1 FFHAARYSLTW
12 TGRGTFAGGQQKE
25 MAMTRSRKIVAW
37 IVGVLLALIVVLV
50 IVIALFDW
58 NRLKPFINDKVSQ
71 AIGRPFAINGDLT
84 VDWKRQRDGGGIAA
98 WVPWPEFTARDI
110 TIANPGW
117 AGRPRFATLQALRF
131 RLSPLPL
138 LAHRIEVP

>member
-1 FFHAARYSLTW
+1 
-12 TGRGTFAGGQQKE
+12 
-25 MAMTRSRKIVAW
+25 MTRSRKIVAW
-37 IVGVLLALIVVLV
+37 IVGVVLALIVLLV
-50 IVIALFDW
+50 IMIALFDW

-84 VDWKRQRDGGGIAA
+84 VEWKRERDGGGIAA

-117 AGRPRFATLQALRF
+117 AKQPRFATLHICRF
-131 RLSPLPL
+131 QIRARTGCRRAGRCCGCCRNCRCCTAFRS
-138 LAHRIEVP
+138 